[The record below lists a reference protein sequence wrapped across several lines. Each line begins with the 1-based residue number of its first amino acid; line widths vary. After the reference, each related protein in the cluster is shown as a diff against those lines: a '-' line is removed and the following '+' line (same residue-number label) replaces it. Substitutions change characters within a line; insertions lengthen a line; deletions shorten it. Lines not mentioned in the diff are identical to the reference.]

1 MKTSISKFALA
12 LFLVMGFSFAFAQA
26 PQKMSYQAV
35 IRNAGN
41 NLVANSVVGMR
52 ISILQGSASGT
63 AVYVETQNPTTNING
78 LASIQI
84 GNGTVVS
91 GTFAAINWSSGVYYV
106 KTETD
111 PAGGTAYSI
120 TGTTQLLSVPYAL
133 YAEKVKTELTDFSA
147 YASTTQTLASSG
159 YVDFGSEHY
168 DDGNLFAANQ
178 YTVPGAGTYHFDAH
192 VRLNGDPTAG
202 QYMWVGIYV
211 NGNLIKDCTSQT
223 STNTYGINIS
233 ADYKCNAGDVVK
245 VWLQHAS
252 GPATIQ
258 SGTMNTWFNGH
269 KIH

>member
-1 MKTSISKFALA
+1 MKTSISKIALA
-12 LFLVMGFSFAFAQA
+12 LFLVMSFSFAFAQA

-35 IRNAGN
+35 IRNASN
-41 NLVANSVVGMR
+41 NLVASSVVGMR
-52 ISILQGSASGT
+52 ISILSGSASGP
-63 AVYVETQNPTTNING
+63 AVYVETQTPGTNVNG
-78 LASIQI
+78 LVSIQI

-91 GTFAAINWSSGVYYV
+91 GTFAAIDWSTGVYYV

-111 PAGGTAYSI
+111 PTGGTAYSI

-133 YAEKVKTELTDFSA
+133 YAEKVKAEATDFSA
-147 YASTTQTLASSG
+147 YASATQTLASSG

-178 YTVPGAGTYHFDAH
+178 YTVPSAGTYHFDAH

-202 QYMWVGIYV
+202 QYMWIAIMV
-211 NGNLIKDCTSQT
+211 NGSIIKDCTSQS

-233 ADYKCNAGDVVK
+233 GDVKCVAGDIVK
-245 VWLQHAS
+245 IWLQHAS
-252 GPATIQ
+252 GAATIN

-269 KIH
+269 KVH